1 VLDLLGLMIEAQRL
15 MALDCLANMALK
27 LTPDLPAG

>member
-1 VLDLLGLMIEAQRL
+1 MIEVQRL

-27 LTPDLPAG
+27 LTPNLAAD